1 MLFHRTTGV
10 TAMQIH
16 VRTDHTIH
24 GTEELT
30 TDVTATV
37 TSVLGRFEPHL
48 TRVEAHLSDE
58 NGPKSGTDDIK
69 CVLEVRPAGRQ
80 PMAVTHHAGTIAQA
94 VRGASD
100 KMRNALATT
109 YDKITSHR

>member
-1 MLFHRTTGV
+1 
-10 TAMQIH
+10 MQIH

-24 GTEELT
+24 GTEDLT
-30 TDVTATV
+30 NDVTATV
-37 TSVLGRFEPHL
+37 TSVLGRFEQHL

-58 NGPKSGTDDIK
+58 NGQKAGGDDIK

-80 PMAVTHHAGTIAQA
+80 PMAVTHHAGSVAQA

-109 YDKITSHR
+109 YDKLSSHR